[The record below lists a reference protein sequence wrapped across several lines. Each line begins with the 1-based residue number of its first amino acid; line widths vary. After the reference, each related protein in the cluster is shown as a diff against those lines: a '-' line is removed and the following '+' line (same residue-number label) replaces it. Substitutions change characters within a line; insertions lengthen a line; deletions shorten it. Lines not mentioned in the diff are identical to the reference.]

1 MMRST
6 KTSRRA
12 MWVSVP
18 GQSLSGATPEGAPVP
33 GKRFRWG
40 GLLLLV
46 LLAGL
51 LIFCHGC
58 HGDVDDELLSL
69 GWWIRAAGR

>member
-1 MMRST
+1 MRAT
-6 KTSRRA
+6 TTERRA

-18 GQSLSGATPEGAPVP
+18 GQHYSGATPEGPPVP

-51 LIFCHGC
+51 LIVCHGC
-58 HGDVDDELLSL
+58 HGDVDDELFSL
-69 GWWIRAAGR
+69 GWWISAIGR

>member
-6 KTSRRA
+6 KTRRQA
-12 MWVSVP
+12 MWVSVSD
-18 GQSLSGATPEGAPVP
+18 QRLSGATPEGPPVP
-33 GKRFRWG
+33 RKRFRWG

-51 LIFCHGC
+51 LIVCHGC
-58 HGDVDDELLSL
+58 HGEVDDELFSL
-69 GWWIRAAGR
+69 GWWTRAIGR

>member
-1 MMRST
+1 MRST
-6 KTSRRA
+6 KTERRA
-12 MWVSVP
+12 MWVRVP
-18 GQSLSGATPEGAPVP
+18 DRCPSGVPLGGPPAPRE
-33 GKRFRWG
+33 RFRWG

-58 HGDVDDELLSL
+58 HGDVDDELFSL
-69 GWWIRAAGR
+69 GWWIWAAGR